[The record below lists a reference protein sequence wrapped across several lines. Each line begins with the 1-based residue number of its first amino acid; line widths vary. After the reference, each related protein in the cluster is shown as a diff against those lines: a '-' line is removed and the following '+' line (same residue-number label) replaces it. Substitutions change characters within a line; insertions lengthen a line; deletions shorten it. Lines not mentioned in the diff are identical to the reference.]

1 MFLRGQMES
10 NELVAYVIAQVLA
23 GIFAA
28 LVVIILEFDTDQ
40 AAKFAGA
47 GKMLIVEFLFT
58 FALAYVV
65 LNVGIPGGTEG
76 TGQSARRPPL
86 SAV

>member
-1 MFLRGQMES
+1 M
-10 NELVAYVIAQVLA
+10 
-23 GIFAA
+23 
-28 LVVIILEFDTDQ
+28 VIILEFDADQ

-65 LNVGIPGGTEG
+65 LNVGH
-76 TGQSARRPPL
+76 RRAQRAL
-86 SAV
+86 GSRLDACR